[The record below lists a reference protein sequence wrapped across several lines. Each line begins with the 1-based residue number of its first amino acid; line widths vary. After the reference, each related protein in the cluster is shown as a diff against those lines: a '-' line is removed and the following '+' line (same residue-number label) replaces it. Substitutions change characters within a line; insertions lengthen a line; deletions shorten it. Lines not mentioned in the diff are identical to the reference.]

1 MGLANPLPRVEL
13 PLPGAGETT
22 LIWSDWRSSWGLMP
36 ARMAAAES
44 RTEGT
49 ECSSC
54 SVVFERGIRCGL
66 GGWVAWSG
74 CGDGG
79 ESGSISL
86 SKIAEEEECL

>member
-1 MGLANPLPRVEL
+1 
-13 PLPGAGETT
+13 
-22 LIWSDWRSSWGLMP
+22 
-36 ARMAAAES
+36 MAAAES

-86 SKIAEEEECL
+86 SKIAEEEECLVASLVMGCEVEKKRRLTRKWGRRG